1 MKIVFIILHYNNF
14 LCTCE
19 CIESIKNTQSSY
31 DYKIVIVDNG
41 SKNDS
46 GKEIEKK
53 YRKYKNI
60 KIILNK
66 ENFGFSKGNNIGCEY
81 AIKNFNPEF
90 LFVINNDII
99 VKTPNIYAILK
110 KKYEKQKFDVAGSNI
125 WNVNK
130 KYNHNPCFV
139 ISNLKEA
146 KKELKSFII
155 QEKFCRWNIYFFY
168 VLYIKIKKL
177 LLKKFLFKNKLNK
190 GLHGSALIFSRSYI
204 NKYKKIFPEK
214 TFLYGE
220 ENFLNYRRVR
230 DKLVFS
236 YIYKILL
243 YHKESVV
250 TKQKFKSRN
259 KKWKFQILYMKYS
272 REILLKLYLNLEKCD
287 IENEF

>member
-1 MKIVFIILHYNNF
+1 M
-14 LCTCE
+14 
-19 CIESIKNTQSSY
+19 
-31 DYKIVIVDNG
+31 
-41 SKNDS
+41 
-46 GKEIEKK
+46 
-53 YRKYKNI
+53 
-60 KIILNK
+60 
-66 ENFGFSKGNNIGCEY
+66 
-81 AIKNFNPEF
+81 
-90 LFVINNDII
+90 
-99 VKTPNIYAILK
+99 
-110 KKYEKQKFDVAGSNI
+110 
-125 WNVNK
+125 
-130 KYNHNPCFV
+130 
-139 ISNLKEA
+139 KEA